1 MTENQDKILSLT
13 GGGEHKALHVT
24 LLAIPVGMLAGG
36 IGVLLRQ
43 GIDLLTH
50 FFYGVDQTGLAT
62 AAAST
67 PFWQLA
73 GILMATGLFIGL
85 WTKYFMPGGRMHGP
99 PDVIESSMFLNGRMP
114 LKAGFGVFVMSIVA
128 IGGGASVGRFGPALH
143 IGASVG
149 AKIAEFFQLNR
160 QMSQTILAAGVGA
173 VISASFNVPI
183 AGVFFALEIV
193 LGSYALANFAPVV
206 VASLAGTAVSRY
218 FLGNEFAF
226 HLPEYSLAP
235 MTHVPLFVVLGVLST
250 LTAIALMELNAR
262 VQKTHNAMKTPAYL
276 RPVVGGFLLAVI
288 AWQMP
293 YVLGSG
299 EEGNAAALYGE
310 LSFQTMIVFF
320 FLKILATAI
329 CLGSGFAG
337 GVFAP
342 AITLGLLLG
351 GFFGMMVGQLGMGDN
366 LQGFYALAGISA
378 VCAVVLGATIS
389 TIMIVFEM
397 SGDYSLT
404 FGVMLTT
411 VVACQLGNYYYKHSF
426 FTKALAGRGVLL
438 DGGREKMVLRG
449 LTADKLMITD
459 YSTLPSTA
467 TLAQIRKEF
476 LNNDF
481 SEIFVVDNGIFKG
494 IITPSSMG
502 NLMYNTKTDKGKTAK
517 NVIVPPVDI
526 ITPDTNVDDVMHL
539 LEEDGDQN
547 LPVVDS
553 LDNNKI
559 LGVLLENDVLQ
570 AYCNVVEETR
580 SSELR

>member
-1 MTENQDKILSLT
+1 MTNTPDKILSFT
-13 GGGEHKALHVT
+13 GGGEYKALHVT
-24 LLAIPVGMLAGG
+24 LLAIPVGILAGLL
-36 IGVLLRQ
+36 GVLLRK
-43 GIDLLTH
+43 GIDFVTH
-50 FFYGVDQTGLAT
+50 VFYGTDQMGLAT
-62 AAAST
+62 AVSNI

-73 GILMATGLFIGL
+73 ATLMATGLFIGL

-114 LKAGFGVFVMSIVA
+114 FKAGLGVLVMSIVA

-143 IGASVG
+143 IGATVG
-149 AKIAEFFQLNR
+149 ANIAEFFKLNR

-218 FLGNEFAF
+218 FYGNEFAF

-235 MTHVPLFVVLGVLST
+235 MTHVPLFVILGVLSAF
-250 LTAIALMELNAR
+250 TAIALMELNGR
-262 VQKTHNAMKTPAYL
+262 VQKAHNAMKTPAYL

-288 AWQMP
+288 AWHMP

-299 EEGNAAALYGE
+299 EGGNAAALYGE
-310 LSFQTMIVFF
+310 LDFQTMLVFF

-351 GFFGMMVGQLGMGDN
+351 GFFGIAVGALGMGDN

-411 VVACQLGNYYYKHSF
+411 IVACLLGKHYYGHSF
-426 FTKALAGRGVLL
+426 FTKALAGRGVLI

-449 LTADKLMITD
+449 LTAENLMTTD
-459 YSTLPSTA
+459 YSTLSSKA
-467 TLAQIRKEF
+467 TFPQIRKEF
-476 LNNDF
+476 LANDF
-481 SEIFVVDNGIFKG
+481 SEIFIVDNGIFKG
-494 IITPSSMG
+494 IVTPSTMG
-502 NLMYNTKTDKGKTAK
+502 KWMYDTKSDKGKKAQS
-517 NVIVPPVDI
+517 VLVPPVDI
-526 ITPDTNVDDVMHL
+526 ITADTNVDDVMHL

-559 LGVLLENDVLQ
+559 LGVLMENDVLQ

>member
-1 MTENQDKILSLT
+1 MTKNTDTVLT
-13 GGGEHKALHVT
+13 QSGCGEHKALRVAM
-24 LLAIPVGMLAGG
+24 LALPVGMLAGLV
-36 IGVLLRQ
+36 GVLMRE
-43 GIDLLTH
+43 GIDWVTH
-50 FFYGVDQTGLAT
+50 VFYNTGQKGLAEVT
-62 AAAST
+62 AST

-73 GILMATGLFIGL
+73 GVLMLVGLFIGL
-85 WTKYFMPGGRMHGP
+85 WTKYFMPSNRMHGP
-99 PDVIESSMFLNGRMP
+99 PDVIESSMFLNGRMS
-114 LKAGFGVFVMSIVA
+114 LRAGLGVFVMSIAA

-143 IGASVG
+143 VGATVG
-149 AKIAEFFQLNR
+149 AKIAEFFKFNR

-183 AGVFFALEIV
+183 AGVFFALEVV

-218 FLGNEFAF
+218 FYGNEFAF
-226 HLPEYSLAP
+226 QLPEYSLAP
-235 MTHVPLFVVLGVLST
+235 VTHVPLFVLLGGLAA
-250 LTAIALMELNAR
+250 LTAIVLMELNAR
-262 VQKTHNAMKTPAYL
+262 VQKTHTAIGVPPYL
-276 RPVVGGFLLAVI
+276 RPVIGGFLLAVI

-299 EEGNAAALYGE
+299 EDGNAAALFGE
-310 LSFQTMIVFF
+310 LSFDTMVLFF
-320 FLKILATAI
+320 GLKIIATAV

-342 AITLGLLLG
+342 AITLGILLG
-351 GFFGMMVGQLGMGDN
+351 SFFGIAVGELGMGEN
-366 LQGFYALAGISA
+366 LQGFYALAAISA

-411 VVACQLGNYYYKHSF
+411 VVACQLGKHYYGHSF

-438 DGGREKMVLRG
+438 DGGREKMVLKNIK
-449 LTADKLMITD
+449 AEKLMRDD

-467 TLAQIRKEF
+467 TFSQIRKEF
-476 LNNDF
+476 LENDF
-481 SEIFVVDNGIFKG
+481 SEIFIVDNSVFKG
-494 IITPSSMG
+494 LVTPASMG
-502 NLMYNTKTDKGKTAK
+502 GLMYDTKSDKGKTA
-517 NVIVPPVDI
+517 NAVIIPAVDI
-526 ITPDTNVDDVMHL
+526 ITPDANINDVMHL

-547 LPVVDS
+547 LPVV
-553 LDNNKI
+553 NNLTDMEI
-559 LGVLLENDVLQ
+559 QGVLLENDVLQ

>member
-1 MTENQDKILSLT
+1 MADNANKILMFT
-13 GGGEHKALHVT
+13 GGGEHKITHVT
-24 LLAIPVGMLAGG
+24 LLAIPVGILAGLL
-36 IGVLLRQ
+36 GVLLRK
-43 GIDLLTH
+43 GIDFVTH
-50 FFYGVDQTGLAT
+50 VFYGTDQVGLAT
-62 AAAST
+62 AVSNI

-73 GILMATGLFIGL
+73 AILMATGLFIGL
-85 WTKYFMPGGRMHGP
+85 WTKYFMPNARMHGP

-114 LKAGFGVFVMSIVA
+114 FKAGLGVLVMSMVA

-143 IGASVG
+143 IGATVG
-149 AKIAEFFQLNR
+149 ANIAEFFKLNR

-218 FLGNEFAF
+218 FYGNEFAF

-235 MTHVPLFVVLGVLST
+235 MTHVPLFVVLGVLSA
-250 LTAIALMELNAR
+250 LTAIALMELNGR
-262 VQKTHNAMKTPAYL
+262 VQKAHNTMQTPAYL

-288 AWQMP
+288 AWHMP

-299 EEGNAAALYGE
+299 EGGNAAALYGE
-310 LSFQTMIVFF
+310 LDFQTMLVFF

-351 GFFGMMVGQLGMGDN
+351 GFFGIAVGEMGMGDN

-411 VVACQLGNYYYKHSF
+411 IVACLLDKHYYGHSF
-426 FTKALAGRGVLL
+426 FTKALAGRGISL

-449 LTADKLMITD
+449 LTAENLMTTD
-459 YSTLPSTA
+459 YSTLSSNA
-467 TLAQIRKEF
+467 TLPQIRKEF
-476 LNNDF
+476 LSNDF
-481 SEIFVVDNGIFKG
+481 SEIFIVDDGIFKG
-494 IITPSSMG
+494 IVTPTSMG
-502 NLMYNTKTDKGKTAK
+502 KLMYDSKGDKGKK
-517 NVIVPPVDI
+517 VKSVLIPPVDI
-526 ITPDTNVDDVMHL
+526 ITGDTNVDDIMHL

-559 LGVLLENDVLQ
+559 LGVLMENDVLQ